1 MPGDKRLLVG
11 DHVLFLATVFGVEWA
26 KVTYPTD
33 WHRKKLEGEIKG
45 RASNG
50 KKWRV
55 QVPADGEGEE
65 PWVIELNRN
74 EMTFKDRPAP
84 AARDVEESDEED
96 DGPEEANSDTSDDED
111 ENNNNNSFFNLDPD
125 HEVKTGTK
133 VDWARDISDRWVR
146 DDNFELDQR
155 ALVNAGGKEDPY
167 LKNVR
172 DPSTT
177 DLFTLGKEFLP
188 VDYLTEMAA
197 EMTTE
202 GVAMAEKSD
211 LFTPGW
217 SVSILD
223 VFQWIGVWMY
233 MLAFPQPGDRRAY
246 WTEPI
251 GGYGPRH
258 NLQRVL
264 SLGENGEKGVKWFEK
279 MGACFKLP
287 RFKRGEE
294 GFKANDVF
302 TTRKFWY
309 CLRLAFFAAV
319 SASWLLCLDESM
331 VRWEGLGMPGLM
343 VVKRKPTPIGL
354 ELHTLCCAVS
364 GILVWLEPYEG
375 KEPMGKAKYCD
386 NYGKSIALTLRM
398 CENYFTSGKV
408 IIADSWFGSV
418 ACAIAL
424 RTKGLFAVMNVKT
437 ATKNFPKDAILEEVG
452 EIKGDDAESRKKR
465 AERRGKSIAFT
476 QKVNLGGG
484 RETTL
489 LAAGN
494 NKKLPLMLI
503 TTCLTMLP
511 GLEHNKVWTVNMADG
526 SVEKRSLKTTQPE
539 VHALYRLWMNIVDV
553 HNKLRQGV
561 VSMADVWQTVDWEK
575 RHFAEGLGF
584 WEVNVFKAFTM
595 WFQAAK
601 KVKMPHG
608 DFRARLA
615 WAFMTLGKAP
625 YPADVAVPNSSTPG
639 PSYAVPPPG
648 HLPTAPLP
656 GGTHTYRTVKN
667 AKTCAYCGSAA
678 YAICITCEANLGCC
692 LAVCG
697 PKSARKLEC
706 REKHAAGAPVH
717 HSTFAMTSP
726 AKKNKREAQ
735 AARKAAPL
743 GGFEESSDS
752 EEEALP
758 PVAAGSPPALTRS
771 AKKAK
776 QERKAAR
783 RAERD
788 ELAAR
793 ARTAE
798 QAMGRAGRQMARGQA
813 QASV

>member
-1 MPGDKRLLVG
+1 MPGEKRLLVG
-11 DHVLFLATVFGVEWA
+11 DAVQFPATVFGVEWA
-26 KVTYPTD
+26 KETYPAN
-33 WHRKKLEGEIKG
+33 WHRTKLEGEIKG
-45 RASNG
+45 RTSNG

-55 QVPADGEGEE
+55 QVPADEEGEE

-74 EMTFKDRPAP
+74 EMTFKKRAP
-84 AARDVEESDEED
+84 AVEADAQESSGDEDAPEAMADDED
-96 DGPEEANSDTSDDED
+96 SSDDEGS
-111 ENNNNNSFFNLDPD
+111 NNNDQFFNLEPD
-125 HEVKTGTK
+125 HEVKSGTK
-133 VDWARDISDRWVR
+133 EDHAKDISHLWVR
-146 DDNFELDQR
+146 DDGFELDQR

-167 LKNVR
+167 LKTIR

-197 EMTTE
+197 EMTIE
-202 GVAMAEKSD
+202 GVSMAEKSD
-211 LFTPGW
+211 SFSPGW
-217 SVSILD
+217 VVSILD
-223 VFQWIGVWMY
+223 MFQWTGVWMY

-264 SLGENGEKGVKWFEK
+264 ALGENGEKGVKWFEK
-279 MGACFKLP
+279 MNTCFKLP
-287 RFKRGEE
+287 RFKRGED
-294 GFKANDVF
+294 GFQAKDVF
-302 TTRKFWY
+302 TTRKFWH
-309 CLRLAFFAAV
+309 CLRLAFFGAV
-319 SASWLLCLDESM
+319 SASWLLVLDESM

-343 VVKRKPTPIGL
+343 VVLRKPTPIGL
-354 ELHTLCCAVS
+354 ELHTLCCAIS

-375 KEPMGKAKYCD
+375 KEPMGQARYCD
-386 NYGKSIALTLRM
+386 FYGKSIALTLRM

-408 IIADSWFGSV
+408 VIADSWFGSV

-424 RTKGLFAVMNVKT
+424 RTKGLFSVMNVKT
-437 ATKNFPKDAILEEVG
+437 ATKNFPKDAILAEVG
-452 EIKGDDAESRKKR
+452 EIKGDDEDSRKKR

-526 SVEKRSLKTTQPE
+526 SVEKRSRKTAQPE

-561 VSMADVWQTVDWEK
+561 VSMADVWQTIDWEK

-608 DFRARLA
+608 EFRARLA
-615 WAFMTLGKAP
+615 WAFMTLGKVP
-625 YPADVAVPNSSTPG
+625 YPADVAVPNSSTSHMSSVTP
-639 PSYAVPPPG
+639 PSG
-648 HLPTAPLP
+648 TLPTAPLP
-656 GGTHTYRTVKN
+656 GGVHEYRRVPN
-667 AKTCAYCGSAA
+667 GKTCGYCGAAA
-678 YAICITCEANLGCC
+678 YWICATCEGTLGCSI
-692 LAVCG
+692 AVCG
-697 PKSARKLEC
+697 PKSAKKLVC
-706 REKHAAGAPVH
+706 REAHASGEELQ
-717 HSTFAMTSP
+717 HSTFNMTSP
-726 AKKNKREAQ
+726 AKKSKRDAQ
-735 AARKAAPL
+735 AARKAGL
-743 GGFEESSDS
+743 GAGVESSSDS
-752 EEEALP
+752 EEVDGATRG
-758 PVAAGSPPALTRS
+758 GSPAGGTRS
-771 AKKAK
+771 AKKAQK
-776 QERKAAR
+776 ARKAAR
-783 RAERD
+783 RQAQED
-788 ELAAR
+788 LAAR
-793 ARTAE
+793 ARTTG
-798 QAMGRAGRQMARGQA
+798 QALGRAERQLTRGRCS
-813 QASV
+813 ASL